1 MEAPLFCAGMGRL
14 HRIRVFA
21 CSGGGVAVVRGPRRL
36 AVVCYFPQ
44 NSLMW
49 RHCRIAMAIMR
60 KRLRLCGKGREE
72 IPGRPYVGESPV
84 QGRHECFVYRCGG
97 DGFPVP

>member
-1 MEAPLFCAGMGRL
+1 MEASFFVRAW
-14 HRIRVFA
+14 
-21 CSGGGVAVVRGPRRL
+21 GGFTASEYSPFRRRVAVVRGPRRL

-49 RHCRIAMAIMR
+49 RHCRIAVAIMR

-84 QGRHECFVYRCGG
+84 QGRHECFVYCCGG

>member
-1 MEAPLFCAGMGRL
+1 MGRL

-21 CSGGGVAVVRGPRRL
+21 VQAAGWRLSEAL
-36 AVVCYFPQ
+36 AVSRWVCYFPK

-49 RHCRIAMAIMR
+49 RHCRIAVAIMR

-84 QGRHECFVYRCGG
+84 QGRHECFVYCCGG